1 MQSSVHFDLWVCEG
15 TGTGFIQHGSEEAE
29 AGGGAEAG
37 EPIAGSTGQLM
48 ASTAVISGTGAE
60 GDEPIADSSGVDGE
74 AEVGELVAS
83 IAGLASSDADEPEAD
98 TVAGEPDAGEPDAET
113 DVEAGSGAWAVIWAG
128 VDKIEACQA
137 LAAQLAPSDQDVPV
151 DVHMDNADRLRGENI
166 PSSLPYGSHRSYRY
180 QIDDYDHLIY
190 HLCKEKSACRWYPL
204 FSYQFRNSLS
214 NHLETNPI
222 SLAD

>member
-1 MQSSVHFDLWVCEG
+1 LWVCEG

-29 AGGGAEAG
+29 AEGGAEAG

-83 IAGLASSDADEPEAD
+83 IAGLASSDADEPEAN

-113 DVEAGSGAWAVIWAG
+113 DVKAGAGARALIWAG
-128 VDKIEACQA
+128 VDKIEAC
-137 LAAQLAPSDQDVPV
+137 
-151 DVHMDNADRLRGENI
+151 
-166 PSSLPYGSHRSYRY
+166 
-180 QIDDYDHLIY
+180 
-190 HLCKEKSACRWYPL
+190 
-204 FSYQFRNSLS
+204 
-214 NHLETNPI
+214 
-222 SLAD
+222 

>member
-29 AGGGAEAG
+29 AEGGAEAG

-98 TVAGEPDAGEPDAET
+98 TVAGEPDAET
-113 DVEAGSGAWAVIWAG
+113 DVEAGARAVIQAG

-151 DVHMDNADRLRGENI
+151 DVHMDNVGRLRGENV
-166 PSSLPYGSHRSYRY
+166 PSSLPYGSHRSYKY

-214 NHLETNPI
+214 NHLETNSI